1 MTPKEQTNIF
11 VTLWCVLHFTL
22 INNIPFMICIVIIT
36 MVIVII
42 VRNVFFHV
50 VLSFQVL
57 LDTGRM

>member
-1 MTPKEQTNIF
+1 
-11 VTLWCVLHFTL
+11 
-22 INNIPFMICIVIIT
+22 MICIVIIT

-42 VRNVFFHV
+42 VLNVFLHV